1 MVIDQ
6 TDLRILD
13 ALQRDSTLSVAE
25 LAELANLS
33 SSPCWRRVQRLEE
46 DGFVMGRVALLDPVR
61 VNVGTTVFVAVKTA
75 QHTPR
80 WLMQFR
86 DAILEIP
93 EVVEVHRMSGQIDY
107 LLKVL
112 VPDIPSY
119 DVIYKKLIARVDLFD
134 VSSSFSMEVMKRTTA
149 LPLGY
154 VI

>member
-1 MVIDQ
+1 MDQ

>member
-119 DVIYKKLIARVDLFD
+119 DVIYKKLISRVDLFD